1 MYNPYRHA
9 KAQKQRMRK
18 QDPHAG
24 TKHSDI
30 IRKHGVGVGAPIKQ
44 VLKRSTHGRFS
55 PIFDCDSFSVRYE
68 LFMAGNN
75 SGVGVN
81 PDGDRTI
88 RILRGSLFVTYED
101 KQGVVVSER
110 IHQGAHLHVPA
121 NVKHSYATSGTSD
134 VELLFIE
141 TPGYEDGWERLTD
154 ATLLCE
160 DASMIMATPTAARTG
175 KRDSTKAKVQAVQ
188 SAARKARR
196 VGTKV
201 VSPQDALAASGASAV
216 SVGVNPKPIAI
227 IEE

>member
-1 MYNPYRHA
+1 MYNPERN
-9 KAQKQRMRK
+9 KKNQKNRLRQ
-18 QDPHAG
+18 QNPHAG

-30 IRKHGVGVGAPIKQ
+30 VRKHGVGVGAPIKQ
-44 VLKRSTHGRFS
+44 VLKRSAHGRFS

-81 PDGDRTI
+81 PKGERTI

-101 KQGVVVSER
+101 TKGEVVSER

-141 TPGYEDGWERLTD
+141 TPQYEDGWERLTD

-160 DASMIMATPTAARTG
+160 DASMIMATPTAAKSGR
-175 KRDSTKAKVQAVQ
+175 RDSNKAKEQAVR

-216 SVGVNPKPIAI
+216 SVGVNPKPMVIV
-227 IEE
+227 EE